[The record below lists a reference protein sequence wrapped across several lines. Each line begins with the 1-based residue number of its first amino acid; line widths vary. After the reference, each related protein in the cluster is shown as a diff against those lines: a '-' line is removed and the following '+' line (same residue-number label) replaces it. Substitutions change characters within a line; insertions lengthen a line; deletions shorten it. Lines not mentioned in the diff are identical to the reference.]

1 MRSGAASLWRILCL
15 RRAIARAPCEAVLAV
30 LAVPIGHGAQ
40 RHRCVPELAA
50 ACCTTD
56 SCGPMLLRWPPR
68 TRAPPDG
75 CCPADDARSPWLEGS
90 GRWRRALWST
100 RQRLTV
106 WRVRVRVRVRV
117 RRQALGYMKELKD
130 KMKSDYS
137 SKVRHHPAAQ

>member
-1 MRSGAASLWRILCL
+1 
-15 RRAIARAPCEAVLAV
+15 
-30 LAVPIGHGAQ
+30 
-40 RHRCVPELAA
+40 
-50 ACCTTD
+50 
-56 SCGPMLLRWPPR
+56 MLLRWPPR

-137 SKVRHHPAAQ
+137 SKVRHHPAVQ